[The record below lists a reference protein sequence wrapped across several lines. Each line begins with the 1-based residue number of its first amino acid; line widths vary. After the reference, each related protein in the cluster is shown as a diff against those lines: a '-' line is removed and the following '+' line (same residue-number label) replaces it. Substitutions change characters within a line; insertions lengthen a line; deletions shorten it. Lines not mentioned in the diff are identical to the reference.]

1 MEQYVLVG
9 EFDSQQAASR
19 ACSLLEDR
27 DVPVMVEHA
36 RQAGDAGP
44 QALFR
49 VLVPIERSQ
58 TALRA
63 LSGLTAHVHGPAGLP
78 EDRQPLF

>member
-19 ACSLLEDR
+19 ACSVLEDR

-36 RQAGDAGP
+36 RRQEESGSRAV
-44 QALFR
+44 FR
-49 VLVPIERSQ
+49 VMVPVERSQ

-63 LSGLTAHVHGPAGLP
+63 LSGFTIHARGPAGSP
-78 EDRQPLF
+78 EDRPPIF

>member
-9 EFDSQQAASR
+9 EFDDQHAASR

-36 RQAGDAGP
+36 RRQTNTG
-44 QALFR
+44 ALAIYR

-58 TALRA
+58 TAHRA
-63 LSGLTAHVHGPAGLP
+63 LSGITSYLRDQADFPQ
-78 EDRQPLF
+78 DRPPIF